1 MALETCKGCP
11 GGGARG
17 GTGAPLES
25 WAAAL
30 RVAAAGGAGKGEA
43 GGIFAADEEEEEE
56 GEQVGGEQGGGQDG
70 GGDGVVGC
78 VGRTAGWDDIDVEL
92 FSAGPGLL

>member
-1 MALETCKGCP
+1 M
-11 GGGARG
+11 
-17 GTGAPLES
+17 
-25 WAAAL
+25 
-30 RVAAAGGAGKGEA
+30 AAAGGAGKGEV

-70 GGDGVVGC
+70 GGGG

-92 FSAGPGLL
+92 FSAGPGLAGDEQLLTKR